1 MKHLFIL
8 LILSP
13 LITLSQARMVLNNN
27 VYVVLNGG
35 DVTTP
40 IYTVIDNANA
50 NAISTTG
57 TGGNLVAEDEYNKL
71 RWRIATSTGTYTIP
85 FNTGGTNVKIPLSLN
100 ITGAGAGGTH
110 VDFSTYGT
118 PTEKWTPDVTPS
130 MVTNLTRSTDG
141 DPNNSQGIID
151 RFWIIDGMNYST
163 RPNATISFTY
173 DAAEVTGSLVTAGA
187 MVAQRFNSV
196 TEDWTGSYGA
206 DDGSKVDDVIIEGPQ
221 LFEAWTLSSESSL
234 LPVELTDFNI
244 ACDNEGV
251 HIYWETATET
261 NSSHFIIE
269 KSYNGLQWTI
279 YTEVQAAGN
288 SSVANRYELTDVD
301 YQFTSTTYYRLKQVD
316 FNGNY
321 RYYSPLSVVCEEGL
335 SNLTDI
341 ILFPNPTYDDI
352 NITFNSLIEGPAQA
366 RLIDQT
372 GKIVDIFDYKLAIGY
387 NEVSVNLTDI
397 QAAMYSLVFITEEGD
412 QYLRRLVKY

>member
-1 MKHLFIL
+1 
-8 LILSP
+8 
-13 LITLSQARMVLNNN
+13 
-27 VYVVLNGG
+27 
-35 DVTTP
+35 
-40 IYTVIDNANA
+40 
-50 NAISTTG
+50 
-57 TGGNLVAEDEYNKL
+57 
-71 RWRIATSTGTYTIP
+71 
-85 FNTGGTNVKIPLSLN
+85 
-100 ITGAGAGGTH
+100 
-110 VDFSTYGT
+110 
-118 PTEKWTPDVTPS
+118 
-130 MVTNLTRSTDG
+130 MVTNFTRASDG
-141 DPNNSQGIID
+141 DPNNSEGTID
-151 RFWIIDGMNYST
+151 RFWILDGMNYT
-163 RPNATISFTY
+163 TQPDATINFAY
-173 DAAEVTGSLVTAGA
+173 DVAEVRGSLVTAGA
-187 MVAQRFNSV
+187 MVAQRFNTDDDS
-196 TEDWTGSYGA
+196 WNGSYGA
-206 DDGSKVDDVIIEGPQ
+206 DDGSEVGSVVIEGPQ

-234 LPVELTDFNI
+234 LPVELTDFHVY
-244 ACDNEGV
+244 CERDGV

-269 KSYNGLQWTI
+269 KSYNGVQWTV
-279 YTEVQAAGN
+279 YTEIQAAGN

-321 RYYSPLSVVCEEGL
+321 RYYTPLSIVCEEGKP
-335 SNLTDI
+335 NLTDI